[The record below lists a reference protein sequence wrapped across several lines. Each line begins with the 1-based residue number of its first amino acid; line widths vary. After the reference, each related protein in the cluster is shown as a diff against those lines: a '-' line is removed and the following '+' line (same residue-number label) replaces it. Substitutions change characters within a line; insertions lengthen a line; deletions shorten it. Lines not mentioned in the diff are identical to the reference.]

1 MSINLLKLITSEDIS
16 VIVDKINQNFDI
28 IAANGGGPQGSIG
41 EPGPTGLVGPPGGL
55 GPSGGS
61 GVQGSIWMYSTEVPA
76 IVNENNTPDVYDS
89 ISPSTPR
96 KGDFLV
102 LTKRDDTYSEIYR
115 YETTTTSPNAPLW
128 NPVVELNTQKN
139 LYLKLDIFRFNDFVR
154 NFPSTTTYKSIAY
167 EDNTNANNFQNR
179 LYLQNRKD
187 YLSFSGNNLQSA
199 QTLTNFEK
207 VTIDKL
213 LAKDEYNDTV
223 LPKGKLNILSED
235 NHITFLYF
243 KDQLDSEIITY
254 PGSGDTIVSDT
265 FNTNDPLNKIAFNGQ
280 WANMKMT
287 QQGTLIFESTGDIQV
302 NPRTNNQPNGKFSIF
317 GKTLILQG
325 STIIDQTFGYVAP
338 TLLDNLSGNTLALPL
353 NSYHATANPNGQT
366 ELAIYPKTVDP
377 TTSNKPLLLA
387 FNNTGGFNA
396 TSNFSGL
403 NTAQKGKEN
412 MGYLDANLDKLGQS
426 ITLSATNR
434 KILVGGGSNSTIFG
448 YDFLKLQDIAVP
460 EKDRSNVFTKRN
472 KLETITNVST
482 LNTVTDIYDTAGLPN
497 ISSGP
502 YIAQSAVTD
511 LYGRILGAIITDNS
525 ANIFNFT
532 NTLSNDLLINR
543 LYIVKSQ
550 TDDPLLT
557 IDALVGL
564 KITIINNTGK
574 NLIFKRFSGTDGVLT
589 SGKWTNSISQN
600 PNDSTNILP
609 GYDIIT
615 VKSGDKA
622 IFTVKSI
629 TSASA
634 QYCACECFLDSISSH
649 ITPYDSNIQTG
660 LTFKQPKVYT
670 LINQPGQP
678 YTTAADKEALYKN
691 QRQLF
696 SGIYTTMHASYDP
709 TLYLTAESDTFV
721 LRYTSITYGAIPRID
736 RVNFTRLGPN
746 LSNGTVIKLRLE
758 NNFIATQP
766 YGGYGYLI
774 RLVKES
780 ALSTT
785 SINTDGAIVVSDT
798 VFNIIKTHLTTGV
811 NAREWT
817 RVDAGTTAET
827 TYVNF
832 ISSRTTAEIQL
843 QYKDGYTANGVL
855 VSKPHFVLVNHDI
868 IVGSIVSYLDELNT
882 TITDNYTTLLNR
894 FDSIRPKL
902 RFYNISN
909 VNVPPRNINN
919 PNYLIWTYS
928 ESISRECKIIINV
941 NGSAKPIGGGTT
953 QYYQTSI
960 GIYVNGALRAITIN
974 NDQGYTGNTTNVLNA
989 TITCNTG
996 DIITIGTGA
1005 ELYAGTI
1012 QTSIGSLFNNINI
1025 NVNEIYEYI

>member
-16 VIVDKINQNFDI
+16 VLVDKINQNFDI

-61 GVQGSIWMYSTEVPA
+61 GIQGSIWMYSTEVPA

-167 EDNTNANNFQNR
+167 EDNTTANNFQNR

-338 TLLDNLSGNTLALPL
+338 TLLDNLSGNTLTLPL
-353 NSYHATANPNGQT
+353 NSYQATANPNGQT

-396 TSNFSGL
+396 TANFSGL

-434 KILVGGGSNSTIFG
+434 KILVGGGSNSNIFG
-448 YDFLKLQDIAVP
+448 YDFLKLQDIAIP
-460 EKDRSNVFTKRN
+460 EKDRQNVFTKRN
-472 KLETITNVST
+472 KLETITNVPAI
-482 LNTVTDIYDTAGLPN
+482 NVVTDIYDTAGLPN

-511 LYGRILGAIITDNS
+511 LYGRVLGAIITDDS

-532 NTLSNDLLINR
+532 SVLSTDLLINR

-550 TDDPLLT
+550 TNDPVLT

-574 NLIFKRFSGTDGVLT
+574 SLIFKRFTGSDGVLT
-589 SGKWTNSISQN
+589 SGKWANAISQN
-600 PNDSTNILP
+600 PNDSTSILP
-609 GYDIIT
+609 GYDIVT
-615 VKSGDKA
+615 VKNGDKA

-629 TSASA
+629 NSASA
-634 QYCACECFLDSISSH
+634 QYCACEGSLDSISSH
-649 ITPYDSNIQTG
+649 MTPYDSNIQTG
-660 LTFKQPKVYT
+660 LTFKQPKTYSMVT
-670 LINQPGQP
+670 QAGLP
-678 YTTAADKEALYKN
+678 YTTAADKEALYLN
-691 QRQLF
+691 QNQLI
-696 SGIYTTMHASYDP
+696 SGVYTSSFDSYDP
-709 TLYLTAESDTFV
+709 TLYLTAESDTFI
-721 LRYTSITYGAIPRID
+721 LRYTTTTYGHVPT
-736 RVNFTRLGPN
+736 VNFINVARLGPN
-746 LSNGTVIKLRLE
+746 LSTGTVIKLRLE
-758 NNFIATQP
+758 NNFITTP
-766 YGGYGYLI
+766 YDGTYGFVFRLI
-774 RLVKES
+774 KES

-785 SINTDGAIVVSDT
+785 TLNTNGAILVSDAA
-798 VFNIIKTHLTTGV
+798 FDIIKNHLSTSLGA
-811 NAREWT
+811 NREWT
-817 RVDAGTTAET
+817 RIDTGTVPESIF
-827 TYVNF
+827 VNYN
-832 ISSRTTAEIQL
+832 SSRCSAELQL
-843 QYKDGYTANGVL
+843 QYKEGYTANGSL
-855 VSKPHFVLVNHDI
+855 VSKPHFLLVNYDI
-868 IVGSIVSYLDELNT
+868 IIAGIISYLDELNT
-882 TITDNYTTLLNR
+882 NITNNYNTILARFINITPKINSYQINQIINDGFSTASNIVWTYPNSFSKPTKITISYFLLLDKNAPGYGGIWINSVALKKNGDNITFSSPHSNVYDVSHYVATTWSVICNPGDTITLG
-894 FDSIRPKL
+894 
-902 RFYNISN
+902 
-909 VNVPPRNINN
+909 VG
-919 PNYLIWTYS
+919 
-928 ESISRECKIIINV
+928 ESGWS
-941 NGSAKPIGGGTT
+941 
-953 QYYQTSI
+953 
-960 GIYVNGALRAITIN
+960 
-974 NDQGYTGNTTNVLNA
+974 TNVVGTVTA
-989 TITCNTG
+989 T
-996 DIITIGTGA
+996 
-1005 ELYAGTI
+1005 E
-1012 QTSIGSLFNNINI
+1012 
-1025 NVNEIYEYI
+1025 VYEWL

>member
-61 GVQGSIWMYSTEVPA
+61 GVQGSIWMYSTEVPT

-115 YETTTTSPNAPLW
+115 YETTTTSPSTPIW

-154 NFPSTTTYKSIAY
+154 NFPSTTNYKSIAY
-167 EDNTNANNFQNR
+167 EDNTTANNFQNR

-187 YLSFSGNNLQSA
+187 YLSFTGNNLQTA

-254 PGSGDTIVSDT
+254 PSSGDTIVSDT
-265 FNTNDPLNKIAFNGQ
+265 FNTNDPLNKLAFNGQ

-302 NPRTNNQPNGKFSIF
+302 NPRTNDQPNGKFSIF

-325 STIIDQTFGYVAP
+325 STIIDQTFGYTIP

-353 NSYHATANPNGQT
+353 NNYHATINPNGQT

-396 TSNFSGL
+396 TANFSGL

-434 KILVGGGSNSTIFG
+434 KILVGGGSNSNIFG

-460 EKDRSNVFTKRN
+460 EKDRQNVFTKRN
-472 KLETITNVST
+472 KLETIVNVT
-482 LNTVTDIYDTAGLPN
+482 AINTVTDVYDTAGLPN
-497 ISSGP
+497 IVSGP

-511 LYGRILGAIITDNS
+511 LYGRILGAIITDDS

-532 NTLSNDLLINR
+532 SALTTDLLINR
-543 LYIVKSQ
+543 LYIVKAQ
-550 TDDPLLT
+550 TNDPVLT

-574 NLIFKRFSGTDGVLT
+574 SLIFKRFSGTDGVLT
-589 SGKWTNSISQN
+589 SGKWTNALSQN
-600 PNDSTNILP
+600 PNDSTSILP

-615 VKSGDKA
+615 IKTGDKA

-629 TSASA
+629 NSATA
-634 QYCACECFLDSISSH
+634 QYCACECSLDSISSH
-649 ITPYDSNIQTG
+649 MTPYDSNIQTG
-660 LTFKQPKVYT
+660 LTFKQPKVYN
-670 LINQPGQP
+670 LQNLSGQP
-678 YTTAADKEALYKN
+678 YTTAADKEALYQN
-691 QRQLF
+691 QKQLF
-696 SGIYTTMHASYDP
+696 SGIYSTMHASYDP

-721 LRYTSITYGAIPRID
+721 LRHTSITYGHVPRIE
-736 RVNFTRLGPN
+736 RINFTRLGPN

-758 NNFIATQP
+758 NNFITTP
-766 YGGYGYLI
+766 TYGSYGFII
-774 RLVKES
+774 RLIKES
-780 ALSTT
+780 SLSTT
-785 SINTDGAIVVSDT
+785 ALNTSGAIVVSDT
-798 VFNIIKTHLTTGV
+798 VFGIIKTHLTTGV
-811 NAREWT
+811 DAREWT
-817 RVDAGTTAET
+817 RIDAGTTIES

-832 ISSRTTAEIQL
+832 ISQRATAELQL

-855 VSKPHFVLVNHDI
+855 VSKPHFVLVNHDV
-868 IVGSIVSYLDELNT
+868 IVGAIVSYLDELNT
-882 TITDNYTTLLNR
+882 TITNNYNYTLNR
-894 FDSIRPKL
+894 FNAIRPKF
-902 RFYNISN
+902 RFYNAGNSAA
-909 VNVPPRNINN
+909 VNGNFTNASQI
-919 PNYLIWTYS
+919 IWTYP
-928 ESISRECKIIINV
+928 ETISTKCLLTITF
-941 NGSAKPIGGGTT
+941 SASAVPTSGGPYT
-953 QYYQTSI
+953 YYQTKMGVYKNSTLQTVSF
-960 GIYVNGALRAITIN
+960 GLS
-974 NDQGYTGNTTNVLNA
+974 QGYTSSMNHSLTLAVECNPGDVIKIGA
-989 TITCNTG
+989 GESGWQTIFSTMTVTVTEN
-996 DIITIGTGA
+996 
-1005 ELYAGTI
+1005 
-1012 QTSIGSLFNNINI
+1012 
-1025 NVNEIYEYI
+1025 YEYI